1 MEGVPSGSGG
11 LAARFAVN
19 STGLIRIRE
28 SRIGLFSCDAPE
40 SREGAYVMA
49 NLIIE
54 VPDHLARSL
63 ERMAAAQR
71 KTLQQLA
78 VERLSSLVEAG
89 PTARA
94 GSPLAILRVMLETPH
109 PSVSDVDELDAAIA
123 AGRLPVH
130 TPDLF
135 SE

>member
-1 MEGVPSGSGG
+1 
-11 LAARFAVN
+11 
-19 STGLIRIRE
+19 
-28 SRIGLFSCDAPE
+28 
-40 SREGAYVMA
+40 MA

-94 GSPLAILRVMLETPH
+94 GSPLAILRVMLEPPH